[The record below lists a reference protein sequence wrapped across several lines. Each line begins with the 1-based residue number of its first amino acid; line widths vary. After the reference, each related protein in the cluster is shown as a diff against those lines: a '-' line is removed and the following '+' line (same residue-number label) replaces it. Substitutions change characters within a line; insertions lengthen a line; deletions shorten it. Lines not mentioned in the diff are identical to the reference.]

1 MASALKL
8 RISRQAGRFIKTL
21 PPKQY
26 KQVAGAIL
34 SLPNDPRPHDSRA
47 LKAGNNLRRVDV
59 GEYRV
64 VYRVEGDV
72 LLVLVVGKRNDDA
85 VYRMLARINL

>member
-34 SLPNDPRPHDSRA
+34 SLPNDSRLHDSRA

-59 GEYRV
+59 GE
-64 VYRVEGDV
+64 YRVEGDV

-85 VYRMLARINL
+85 VYRLLARL

>member
-8 RISRQAGRFIKTL
+8 SISRRAGRFIRTL

-26 KQVAGAIL
+26 KQVVGAIL
-34 SLPNDPRPHDSRA
+34 SLPNDPRPHDSRM
-47 LKAGNNLRRVDV
+47 LKAGKNLRRVDI

-64 VYRVEGDV
+64 VYRVEDDS
-72 LLVLVVGKRNDDA
+72 LLVLVAGKRNDDA
-85 VYRMLARINL
+85 VYRMLSRL

>member
-34 SLPNDPRPHDSRA
+34 SLPNDPRSHDSRA

-59 GEYRV
+59 G

-85 VYRMLARINL
+85 VYRLLARL

>member
-8 RISRQAGRFIKTL
+8 SISRQAGRFIKTL

-26 KQVAGAIL
+26 KQVVDATL

-47 LKAGNNLRRVDV
+47 LKAGKNLRCVDI

-64 VYRVEGDV
+64 EDDS
-72 LLVLVVGKRNDDA
+72 LLVLVAGKRNDDA
-85 VYRMLARINL
+85 VYRLLSRL

>member
-1 MASALKL
+1 MALTL

-26 KQVAGAIL
+26 EQAVSAMPAL
-34 SLPNDPRPHDSRA
+34 LNNPEPHDSRI
-47 LKAGNNLRRVDV
+47 LKGSRDRNRRVDV

-64 VYRVEGDV
+64 VYRVEDDN
-72 LLVLVVGKRNDDA
+72 LLILVAAKRNDDDG
-85 VYRMLARINL
+85 YKLLGRR

>member
-1 MASALKL
+1 MALAL

-26 KQVAGAIL
+26 KQVVSAMLA
-34 SLPNDPRPHDSRA
+34 LPNNPEPHDSRA
-47 LKAGNNLRRVDV
+47 LKGSRDGNRRIDV

-64 VYRVEGDV
+64 VYRVEDDN
-72 LLVLVVGKRNDDA
+72 LLILVAARRNDDD
-85 VYRMLARINL
+85 VYKLLGRR